1 MDSYLA
7 LKWLHV
13 LGAVLLL
20 GNVVVTGIWAALLY
34 RSRSTVG
41 FRAITRG
48 ILWTD
53 LLFTL
58 VGGILLTVTGILMTR
73 AKGIPILGTPWV
85 KHGVYLLGLST
96 LFWLVFLLPDQFR
109 MERVDPSDDARFRR
123 LFLRWSVIG
132 WISTALLFA
141 GLWVMVTKQ

>member
-1 MDSYLA
+1 MGSYLV

-34 RSRSTVG
+34 RARSTVG
-41 FRAITRG
+41 FRAISRG

-53 LLFTL
+53 LIFTL
-58 VGGILLTVTGILMTR
+58 VGGIVLTVTGILMTR
-73 AKGIPILGTPWV
+73 AQGISIFGTPWV
-85 KHGVYLLGLST
+85 RHGVLLLATST
-96 LFWLVFLLPDQFR
+96 LLWLVFLLPDQFR
-109 MERVDPSDDARFRR
+109 MERVDPTDDARFRQ

-132 WISTALLFA
+132 WLSTAFLFG
-141 GLWVMVTKQ
+141 GLWVMVTKS